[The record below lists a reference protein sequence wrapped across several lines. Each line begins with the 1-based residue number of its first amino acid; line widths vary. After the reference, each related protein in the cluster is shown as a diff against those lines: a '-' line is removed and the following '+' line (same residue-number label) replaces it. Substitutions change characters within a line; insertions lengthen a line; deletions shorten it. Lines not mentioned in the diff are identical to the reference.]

1 MSKFKIERSTTQQ
14 IMPAKVQLNGGN
26 LNGYNLFPYFSLG
39 AKKIHGGYETLADW
53 IIANKSVKIDGYVGV
68 DWAGIKAQL
77 AAVFTKKGL
86 HVNWIFMHDY
96 FLPENQLNELIKP
109 FLGEEGSVWG
119 RVTSLE
125 LGQFYKPESLADIQ
139 SDSGYDLNI
148 VYGTGSSL
156 VQEDLSVIYID
167 LPKNELL
174 LRMRAG
180 SASNLGS
187 TEVTDNISTY
197 KRFYFVDW
205 VVLNKHKAELLD
217 KISVYADSQWLD
229 TINWIESTD
238 LREGLQRMSKT
249 VFRPRPWFDSGVW
262 GGQWMKDKFAELSDD
277 EENYAWSFEII
288 APENGIV
295 LESDG
300 YLLEISFDVLMA
312 AQAAK
317 VLGSDH
323 ARFGNYFPIRFD
335 FLDTFNG
342 GNLSIQCHP
351 SLTYIQENFGE
362 KYTQDET
369 YYILDCKDDAKV
381 YLGFN
386 EDINPDE
393 FRNALK
399 DSFDN
404 EIEIDVEQF
413 VRTFTSKKHDFYLIP
428 NQTVH
433 SSGRNNL
440 VLEISATPYIFTF
453 KMYDWLQ
460 KDKDGKPRP
469 INITHGLNN
478 IDFTRKGDKVEEEL
492 ISKPYVLHDECGF
505 KLIHYPTHSEHYYDV
520 HRIDVT
526 GTATISTN
534 NQAHVLMLVEGTA
547 VEVEDSSGEKLV
559 FNFAETFIVP
569 AGANAYTIRNLGNSE
584 AKIVKAFLKS

>member
-14 IMPAKVQLNGGN
+14 IMPPTVQLGGEKSSSY
-26 LNGYNLFPYFSLG
+26 GLFPYFSLG
-39 AKKIHGGYETLADW
+39 VRKIHGGYESLAEW
-53 IIANKSVKIDGYVGV
+53 IIANKAVKIDGYVGV
-68 DWAGIKAQL
+68 DWAGIRAQL
-77 AAVFTKKGL
+77 ASVFKARGL
-86 HVNWIFMHDY
+86 RVNWVFVHDY
-96 FLPENQLNELIKP
+96 FIPEKQLNELIKP

-119 RVTSLE
+119 RNTSLE
-125 LGQFYKPESLADIQ
+125 LSQFYELESLSNLR

-148 VYGTGSSL
+148 FYGTGSSL
-156 VQEDLSVIYID
+156 IKDDLGIIYID

-174 LRMRAG
+174 FRMRAD
-180 SASNLGS
+180 SAFNLGS
-187 TEVTDNISTY
+187 SKLTDKINMY

-205 VVLNKHKAELLD
+205 VVLNKHKEQLID
-217 KISVYADSQWLD
+217 KISIYADSQWLD
-229 TINWIESTD
+229 TINWIAAKD
-238 LREGLQRMSKT
+238 LLEGLGRMSKA

-262 GGQWMKDKFAELSDD
+262 GGQWMKDKFAELSDE

-300 YLLEISFDVLMA
+300 YLLEISFDMLMF
-312 AQAAK
+312 AQAAQ

-351 SLTYIQENFGE
+351 SLPYIQENFGE
-362 KYTQDET
+362 KHTQDET

-386 EDINPDE
+386 EDINPQE
-393 FRNALK
+393 FQKALK

-404 EIEIDVEQF
+404 ETEIDVEKF

-460 KDKDGKPRP
+460 KDKNGRPRP

-478 IDFTRKGDKVEEEL
+478 LDFTRKGDQVEEKL
-492 ISKPYVLHDECGF
+492 ISKPYVLREENGF
-505 KLIHYPTHSEHYYDV
+505 KLIHYPTHNEHYYDV

-526 GTATISTN
+526 GSASIATD

-547 VEVEDSSGEKLV
+547 IEVEDAGGEKLV

-569 AGANAYTIRNLGNSE
+569 AGANTYTIRNLGGSE
-584 AKIVKAFLKS
+584 AKIVKAFLK